1 MPVDSIEP
9 GALPMTPPAHAWNET
24 SGGPAHSHL
33 HAPEAGETASL
44 LVDYRELFKL
54 RVTLMVTLTGWAG
67 FYLGSMRSGISSL
80 QPGLLETLIG
90 ITAVSAGSSALNQ
103 SIERKLDAKMVRTAN
118 RPMAAGRIG
127 LTHGIAVGLF
137 LIIAGTLW
145 LTRETNFITGGLTL
159 LTAFLYVA
167 VYTPLKRVTPLATFI
182 GAFPGAMPP
191 LLGWTAAR
199 GLIEW
204 QGVALFAILFIWQ
217 FPHFMSIAWLYR
229 EDYGR
234 AGIRMLP
241 VVQPDGWSTALEAL
255 TYAVLM
261 VPASLLPFWL
271 HMDGKIYLVAALVL
285 GAAYLGYTIRFA
297 RIVKARSETE
307 SRMYARDLLK
317 VSVIYLP
324 LLLTALMLNAR

>member
-1 MPVDSIEP
+1 MALTSAASGVTPEMVPFDARTAEEP
-9 GALPMTPPAHAWNET
+9 HP
-24 SGGPAHSHL
+24 HL
-33 HAPEAGETASL
+33 HAPRAGETASL
-44 LVDYRELFKL
+44 LVDYRELFKF
-54 RVTLMVTLTGWAG
+54 RVTGMVVLTGWAG

-90 ITAVSAGSSALNQ
+90 IGAVSAGSAALNQ
-103 SIERKLDAKMVRTAN
+103 VIERRLDAKMHRTEN
-118 RPMAAGRIG
+118 RPMATGRIG
-127 LTHGIAVGLF
+127 LAHGIIVGL
-137 LIIAGTLW
+137 LAIVAGTLW

-167 VYTPLKRVTPLATFI
+167 VYTPLKRYTTLATFV

-204 QGVALFAILFIWQ
+204 QGVALFAILFVWQ

-241 VVQPDGWSTALEAL
+241 VAQPDGWSTALEAL

-261 VPASLLPFWL
+261 IPVSLLPFWL
-271 HMDGKIYLVAALVL
+271 HMDGRIYAVVAVVL
-285 GAAYLGYTIRFA
+285 GLGYLGYTIRFS
-297 RIVKARSETE
+297 RIVRARSETE

-324 LLLTALMLNAR
+324 LLLTVLMLNAK